1 MMNEYRQLQRLC
13 EQQAALTATPEART
27 ALEEMA
33 AEYAQRAEHLERLQC
48 LSGTARQVRS

>member
-1 MMNEYRQLQRLC
+1 MMNEYRQLKRLC

-48 LSGTARQVRS
+48 LNGTARQVRS

>member
-1 MMNEYRQLQRLC
+1 MMNDYRQLQRLC

-33 AEYAQRAEHLERLQC
+33 AEYAQRAEYLERLQR
-48 LSGTARQVRS
+48 LHGAAR